1 MSSSPRPL
9 SSQSTASTPS
19 LVAKAASP
27 LSSKVTIVLS
37 SSFADTEF
45 REALALLDE
54 RGIQNTEETRR
65 QLRLDLQKEVIDS
78 NGEIIDEFA
87 KVAEQLRRIG
97 ITIGRLND
105 SFNEIKTQIGSAH
118 KATSTALA
126 EASQLM
132 AQRRR
137 VEQKQALLAAL
148 NANFVLSVD
157 ETAALSLTSEP
168 VNDLFFASLAK
179 AKKLSKDCE
188 ILLGFENQTLGL
200 EIMEQTSKH
209 INLGF
214 QKLYKWVQR
223 EFKTIDLENPQIGS
237 PIRHALRVLAERPS
251 LFQSCLDHFA
261 EAREHVLSNSFQT
274 ALTGR
279 SLSGVED
286 RSVKPI
292 ELVAH
297 DTLRYVGDMLAW
309 AHSAAVGERE
319 ALEGLFIGEGDEIA
333 KGIQAGRDSEI
344 WRLVADDGG
353 ESDEFDALKT
363 LNELV
368 DRDMSGAARLI
379 RQRVEQVI
387 QTNEETILAYK
398 LANLLNFYKN
408 TFSRLLS
415 PESALVELLT
425 ALEAEALRQFRS
437 LARDHV
443 AAIQGEF
450 QHTPADLRPP
460 GFLLDAL
467 EQLTA
472 IMKTYETSFTSSSDR
487 EQEFEPVLVEA
498 LDPFV
503 FGSANMAKSLRAPS
517 DSIFLLNC
525 LLTTQRSLSPFDFTQ
540 RRLAQLQSQIEE
552 QRTRLV
558 EVQHHSFRMESGLSA
573 LIAQLGPL
581 GDRKEDVEKVASL
594 EAVQPSALSQASHML
609 DDFLPLALMDAVEKL
624 KNLQDSRLARGI
636 VEEAA
641 ERFCVDFEHVEEM
654 LMLADE
660 MAEQNQCER
669 DDFQSLR
676 ALFPRTSGE
685 IRVLLS

>member
-1 MSSSPRPL
+1 MSSSPGPL
-9 SSQSTASTPS
+9 SPQSTTAPS
-19 LVAKAASP
+19 SLAAKVANP
-27 LSSKVTIVLS
+27 LSSKVSTVLS
-37 SSFADTEF
+37 SSYADTEF

-54 RGIQNTEETRR
+54 RGVQNTAETRR

-97 ITIGRLND
+97 TTISRLNET
-105 SFNEIKTQIGSAH
+105 FNEMKTQIGSAQ
-118 KATSTALA
+118 KATSSALT

-132 AQRRR
+132 DQRRQ
-137 VEQKQALLAAL
+137 VERKQALLGAF
-148 NANFVLSVD
+148 NANFVLSED
-157 ETAALSLTSEP
+157 ETAALTLTSEP
-168 VNDLFFASLAK
+168 VDDLFFATLAK
-179 AKKLSKDCE
+179 AKRISKDCE

-200 EIMEQTSKH
+200 EIMEQTSKNL
-209 INLGF
+209 NLGF

-223 EFKTIDLENPQIGS
+223 EFKTLNLENPQIGS
-237 PIRHALRVLAERPS
+237 SIRHALRVLAERPS
-251 LFQSCLDHFA
+251 LFQSCLDFFA

-274 ALTGR
+274 ALTG
-279 SLSGVED
+279 SSPSGIED

-297 DTLRYVGDMLAW
+297 DSLRYVGDMLAW

-333 KGIQAGRDSEI
+333 KGIQAGRDNEI
-344 WRLVADDGG
+344 WRLVAEEG
-353 ESDEFDALKT
+353 EDSDVFDAVET

-368 DRDMSGAARLI
+368 DRDMSGAARLL

-398 LANLLNFYKN
+398 LANLLNFYKS

-415 PESALVELLT
+415 AESALVETLG
-425 ALEAEALRQFRS
+425 ALESEALRQFRS

-443 AAIQGEF
+443 AAIQGDF

-460 GFLLDAL
+460 EFLLGAM

-487 EQEFEPVLVEA
+487 EEEFEPVLAEA
-498 LDPFV
+498 FDPFIS
-503 FGSANMAKSLRAPS
+503 GAANMAKPLRAPS
-517 DSIFLLNC
+517 NSIFLINC
-525 LLTTQRSLSPFDFTQ
+525 LLSAERSLSQFDFTQ
-540 RRLAQLQSQIEE
+540 RRAARLQAQIQEE
-552 QRTRLV
+552 RARLV
-558 EVQHHSFRMESGLSA
+558 ETQYRFFRSESGLHS
-573 LIAQLGPL
+573 LVAQLEPL
-581 GDRKEDVEKVASL
+581 GESKEDVQKASL
-594 EAVQPSALSQASHML
+594 LESVQPPALSQASQTL
-609 DDFLPLALMDAVEKL
+609 DDFLPSALMDAVENL
-624 KNLQDSRLARGI
+624 KNLQDSRLVQNI
-636 VEEAA
+636 TEEAA
-641 ERFCVDFEHVEEM
+641 EKFCVDFEHVEEM
-654 LMLADE
+654 LILVDE
-660 MAEQNQCER
+660 ASEQEQSEL